1 MAETIGCRYLAT
13 AIVDIKLFEMNKRH
27 FGNQSAVLLLN
38 RYLPQS
44 NEQGSALQYA
54 CLK

>member
-1 MAETIGCRYLAT
+1 MAETIGCRYLAVVF
-13 AIVDIKLFEMNKRH
+13 VDIKLSEINQRH

-38 RYLPQS
+38 RYLPQG
-44 NEQGSALQYA
+44 NELGSALQYA